1 MRNMTRSNIY
11 ILIGASVI
19 CILLSMLMGKCSR
32 TESQTKVEADTA
44 FQEHIDTEH
53 LTHAVT
59 KRRPQPTRT
68 DTIFVTDAQF
78 GCLTDGAQT
87 QEVAQH
93 IKKTYEVDSLHIDTT
108 CTPPASVN
116 YHLLVRTDNYDVD
129 SISLRFNVDYPKI
142 IQTQTITKT
151 ITKKKRWNYGIQT
164 GFGYGIYNRKPDLY
178 IGVGL
183 TYNF

>member
-1 MRNMTRSNIY
+1 MRIMTRSDIY
-11 ILIGASVI
+11 MLIGVSVI
-19 CILLSMLMGKCSR
+19 CILLSMMVGKCSR
-32 TESQTKVEADTA
+32 TEIKTKVETDTV
-44 FQEHIDTEH
+44 FQERIDTIH
-53 LTHAVT
+53 LTHTVT
-59 KRRPQPTRT
+59 KYKPQPTRT
-68 DTIFVTDAQF
+68 DTIFITD
-78 GCLTDGAQT
+78 TQT

-129 SISLRFNVDYPKI
+129 SIALRFNVDYPKI

-151 ITKKKRWNYGIQT
+151 VTRKKHWNYGIQT

-178 IGVGL
+178 IGVGVQ
-183 TYNF
+183 YNIICK

>member
-1 MRNMTRSNIY
+1 MMTRSDIY
-11 ILIGASVI
+11 MLISVSVI
-19 CILLSMLMGKCSR
+19 CILLSMLVGKCSK
-32 TESQTKVEADTA
+32 TEIKTKVETDTV
-44 FQEHIDTEH
+44 FQERIDTIH
-53 LTHAVT
+53 ITHTVT
-59 KRRPQPTRT
+59 RYRPQPTRT
-68 DTIFVTDAQF
+68 DTIFITD
-78 GCLTDGAQT
+78 TQT

-129 SISLRFNVDYPKI
+129 SIALRFNVDYPKI

-151 ITKKKRWNYGIQT
+151 VTKKKHWNYGIQT

>member
-1 MRNMTRSNIY
+1 MTRSDIY
-11 ILIGASVI
+11 MLIGVSVI
-19 CILLSMLMGKCSR
+19 CILLSMVMGKCSK
-32 TESQTKVEADTA
+32 TEIQTKVETDTV
-44 FQEHIDTEH
+44 FQERIDTIH
-53 LTHAVT
+53 ITHTVT
-59 KRRPQPTRT
+59 RYRPQPTRT

-108 CTPPASVN
+108 CIPPASVN

-129 SISLRFNVDYPKI
+129 SIALRFNVDYPKI

-151 ITKKKRWNYGIQT
+151 VTRKKHWNYGIQT
-164 GFGYGIYNRKPDLY
+164 GFGYGVYNRKPDLY
-178 IGVGL
+178 IGVGIQ
-183 TYNF
+183 YNM

>member
-1 MRNMTRSNIY
+1 MRNMTRSDIY
-11 ILIGASVI
+11 ILIGVSVI
-19 CILLSMLMGKCSR
+19 CILLSMTMGKCSR
-32 TESQTKVEADTA
+32 TEIQTKVETDTV
-44 FQEHIDTEH
+44 FQERIDTMH
-53 LTHAVT
+53 ITHTVT
-59 KRRPQPTRT
+59 RYRPQPTRT
-68 DTIFVTDAQF
+68 DTIFVTD
-78 GCLTDGAQT
+78 TQT

-129 SISLRFNVDYPKI
+129 SIALRFNVDYPKI

-151 ITKKKRWNYGIQT
+151 VTKKKRWNYGIQT

-178 IGVGL
+178 IGVGIQ
-183 TYNF
+183 YNI

>member
-1 MRNMTRSNIY
+1 MRIMTRSDIY
-11 ILIGASVI
+11 MLIGVSVI
-19 CILLSMLMGKCSR
+19 CILLSMMVGKCSK
-32 TESQTKVEADTA
+32 TEIKTKVETDTV
-44 FQEHIDTEH
+44 FQERIDTIH
-53 LTHAVT
+53 LTHTVT
-59 KRRPQPTRT
+59 RYKPQPTRT
-68 DTIFVTDAQF
+68 DTIFVTD
-78 GCLTDGAQT
+78 TQT

-129 SISLRFNVDYPKI
+129 SIALKFNVNYPKI

-178 IGVGL
+178 IGVGIQ
-183 TYNF
+183 YNM